1 MIVYGVAAN
10 VSIAKLF
17 MAGVMPGIMLAA
29 LFMGYIIVWA
39 LRNPGR
45 CRRPMLR

>member
-17 MAGVMPGIMLAA
+17 MAGVIPRLGAGWFVLGLHHCVGSCNKDKIPASDMQ
-29 LFMGYIIVWA
+29 
-39 LRNPGR
+39 
-45 CRRPMLR
+45 

>member
-17 MAGVMPGIMLAA
+17 IAGVMPGCC
-29 LFMGYIIVWA
+29 W
-39 LRNPGR
+39 RR
-45 CRRPMLR
+45 CSWLHRRLGAVQQGQGARRPMPP

>member
-17 MAGVMPGIMLAA
+17 LAGVIPGLLLAA

-39 LRNPGR
+39 LLNKDKVPAA
-45 CRRPMLR
+45 